1 MLRGRF
7 GILVFCFYSVSA
19 ISGPATD
26 RLNAFFSDIKSMRAD
41 FVQTVKSKGFTSV
54 ERLEGVLQMLR
65 PGRFRWDYHVPY
77 EQMILGD
84 GKHLWI
90 YDIDLDQV
98 IVKPLDDVL
107 ANTPAVLL
115 SGRGSL
121 ADRFNIKEIP
131 PRNSEGLLWVEL
143 SPIENDSGFQRLI
156 LAFSD
161 TELRQMELTDVFD
174 QVTLISFSNFETN
187 PKLAASVFQFI
198 PPPGVDV
205 IGETIE

>member
-1 MLRGRF
+1 
-7 GILVFCFYSVSA
+7 
-19 ISGPATD
+19 
-26 RLNAFFSDIKSMRAD
+26 MRAD

-161 TELRQMELTDVFD
+161 TELRQMELTDAFD

-187 PKLAASVFQFI
+187 PKLAASVFQFV
-198 PPPGVDV
+198 PPAGVDV